1 MISVETYEA
10 WPNLCALFFDTADK
24 LGDKPCM
31 WAKPRGGAYRALSW
45 RETETRIGELSRGL
59 RGLGVKPG
67 DRVAMVAENRP
78 EWLIAELAIIAA
90 GAIAVPAY
98 TTNTVDDHVHI
109 LDNAGVTAAIVS
121 SAQLAK
127 TLLPAALRSNGCKTV
142 IAIEEPQLAQSV
154 AKVTVHLWDD
164 VLAEG
169 AKAEDDVRAMAAR
182 CKRGDT
188 ALIIH
193 TSGTGGVPKGV
204 MLSHGAILA
213 NCMGAFALLEKWIE
227 PDREVFLSF
236 LPLSHAYEHL
246 AGLHMPLSI
255 GAEIYYA
262 ESVDRLVENMAEVKP
277 TIMTAVPRLYE
288 AMHGRI
294 QRTMATQKG
303 LRKKMFERAVEL
315 GAKKYEHPGSLSF
328 GERMVDAL
336 LDKLVR
342 RKIAKRFGGRLKF
355 FVSGGAPLNYD
366 IGLFFTALGV
376 RLLQGYGQTEAAP
389 LIAANPPDG
398 YKIHTVGPPVK
409 GVEVKIE
416 KDGEICVRGELVMK
430 GYWNDEASTRA
441 AIQDGWL
448 HTGDIG
454 FLDDNGHIQITDR
467 KKDIIVNSGGDNIA
481 PQRVEGFL
489 TLQPEIGQAMVYGDK
504 KPHLVALLV
513 PEQDFVK
520 DWARA
525 NKKEKRGLGD
535 AAGDS
540 DFHALVGEAVAR
552 VNKDLAQAE
561 RVRRFIVLGEAFS
574 VENGMMTPSLKI
586 RRHIIRDT
594 FGQDLEALYA
604 KGATVS

>member
-1 MISVETYEA
+1 
-10 WPNLCALFFDTADK
+10 
-24 LGDKPCM
+24 
-31 WAKPRGGAYRALSW
+31 
-45 RETETRIGELSRGL
+45 
-59 RGLGVKPG
+59 
-67 DRVAMVAENRP
+67 
-78 EWLIAELAIIAA
+78 
-90 GAIAVPAY
+90 
-98 TTNTVDDHVHI
+98 
-109 LDNAGVTAAIVS
+109 
-121 SAQLAK
+121 
-127 TLLPAALRSNGCKTV
+127 LPAALRSNQCKTV

-154 AKVTVHLWDD
+154 AKVAVHLWDD

-169 AKAEDDVRAMAAR
+169 AKAEDDVRATAAR

-193 TSGTGGVPKGV
+193 TSGTGGAPKGV

-227 PDREVFLSF
+227 PDKEVFLSF

-246 AGLHMPLSI
+246 AGLYMPLSI

-262 ESVDRLVENMAEVKP
+262 ESVDRLVENMAEVRP

-294 QRTMATQKG
+294 QRTMAGQKG

-315 GAKKYEHPGSLSF
+315 GAKKYEKPGSLSF
-328 GERMVDAL
+328 GERVVDAL

-416 KDGEICVRGELVMK
+416 PDGEICVRGELVMK
-430 GYWNDEASTRA
+430 GYWNDDASTKE
-441 AIQDGWL
+441 AIRDGWL

-454 FLDDNGHIQITDR
+454 FLDDNNHIQITDR

-481 PQRVEGFL
+481 PQRIEGFL

-525 NKKEKRGLGD
+525 NGKEKRGLSD

-540 DFHALVGEAVAR
+540 DFHALIGEAVAR

-561 RVRRFIVLGEAFS
+561 RVRRFIVLGETFS

-586 RRHIIRDT
+586 RRHVIKDA
-594 FGQDLEALYA
+594 FGKDLEALYA
-604 KGATVS
+604 KGTKVT

>member
-10 WPNLCALFFDTADK
+10 WPNLCALFFDTADTF
-24 LGDKPCM
+24 GDRPCM
-31 WAKPRGGAYRALSW
+31 WAKPRGGRYQALSW
-45 RETETRIGELSRGL
+45 REMEARISQLSRGL
-59 RGLGVKPG
+59 RGLGVAPG
-67 DRVAMVAENRP
+67 DRVAIVAENRP
-78 EWLIAELAIIAA
+78 EWFIAEQAIMAA

-109 LDNAGVTAAIVS
+109 LDNAGVSVAIVS

-127 TLLPAALRSNGCKTV
+127 SLLPAALRSNECKTV

-154 AKVTVHLWDD
+154 AKVKVHMWDD

-169 AKAEDDVRAMAAR
+169 TKAQDDVRAMAAK

-188 ALIIH
+188 AVIIH
-193 TSGTGGVPKGV
+193 TSGTGGAPKGV

-213 NCMGAFALLEKWIE
+213 NCMGAYDLLEKWIE
-227 PDREVFLSF
+227 PGKEIFLSF
-236 LPLSHAYEHL
+236 LPLSHAYEHM
-246 AGLHMPLSI
+246 AGLYMPLSI

-262 ESVDRLVENMAEVKP
+262 ESVERLVENMAEVKP

-303 LRKKMFERAVEL
+303 LKKKMFERAVAL
-315 GAKKYEHPGSLSF
+315 G
-328 GERMVDAL
+328 V
-336 LDKLVR
+336 
-342 RKIAKRFGGRLKF
+342 AKRFGGRLKF

-366 IGLFFTALGV
+366 IGLYFTALGV

-416 KDGEICVRGELVMK
+416 SDGEICVHGELVMK
-430 GYWNDEASTRA
+430 GYWNDEASTKA
-441 AIQDGWL
+441 VIHDGWL

-489 TLQPEIGQAMVYGDK
+489 TLQPEIGQAMVYGDQ

-513 PEQDFVK
+513 PEQDFVR
-520 DWARA
+520 DWAREQ
-525 NKKEKRGLGD
+525 KKDKRNMNEV
-535 AAGDS
+535 AADS

-561 RVRRFIVLGEAFS
+561 RVRRFIVLGEPFS

-586 RRHIIRDT
+586 RRHIIKDA
-594 FGQDLEALYA
+594 FGEDLEALYA
-604 KGATVS
+604 KGGAGAKVS

>member
-10 WPNLCALFFDTADK
+10 WPNLCALFFDTADTF
-24 LGDKPCM
+24 GDKPCM
-31 WAKPRGGAYRALSW
+31 WSKPRGGRYRPLSW
-45 RETETRIGELSRGL
+45 REVEARISQLSRGL

-67 DRVAMVAENRP
+67 DRVALVAENRP
-78 EWLIAELAIIAA
+78 EWFIAELAIIAA

-109 LDNAGVTAAIVS
+109 LNNAGVSAAVVS
-121 SAQLAK
+121 TAQLAK
-127 TLLPAALRSNGCKTV
+127 AFLPATLRSNGCKTV

-154 AKVTVHLWDD
+154 GKVEMRLWDD
-164 VLAEG
+164 VLAAG
-169 AKAEDDVRAMAAR
+169 AEAEDDVRAMAAN

-188 ALIIH
+188 AVIIH
-193 TSGTGGVPKGV
+193 TSGTGGAPKGV

-213 NCMGAFALLEKWIE
+213 NCMGAYALLEPWIE
-227 PDREVFLSF
+227 PGKEVFLSF
-236 LPLSHAYEHL
+236 LPLSHAYEHM
-246 AGLHMPLSI
+246 AGLYMPLSI

-262 ESVDRLVENMAEVKP
+262 ESVERLVENMAEVRP

-294 QRTMATQKG
+294 QRAMASQRG
-303 LRKKMFERAVEL
+303 LRKKLFERAVAL
-315 GAKKYEHPGSLSF
+315 GAKQYEHPDSLSL
-328 GERMVDAL
+328 GERIENAL
-336 LDKLVR
+336 LDRLVR
-342 RKIAKRFGGRLKF
+342 RKVAKRFGGRLKF

-430 GYWNDEASTRA
+430 GYWNDEASTKAVIR
-441 AIQDGWL
+441 DGWL

-454 FLDDNGHIQITDR
+454 FLDDNNHIQITDR

-513 PEQDFVK
+513 PEQDFVR

-525 NKKEKRGLGD
+525 HKKEKRNLNEV
-535 AAGDS
+535 AGDS

-552 VNKDLAQAE
+552 VNKELSQAE
-561 RVRRFIVLGEAFS
+561 RVRRFIVLGEPFS
-574 VENGMMTPSLKI
+574 VENGMMTPSMKI
-586 RRHIIRDT
+586 RRHVIREA
-594 FGQDLEALYA
+594 FGKDLEALYA
-604 KGATVS
+604 KGERVS